1 MLHNVTQCNK
11 YETAMKKSADYTPL
25 NREPQVSEEFFNSVH
40 DLLNL
45 GSRAMHFS
53 QSAKAR
59 LNSINFV

>member
-1 MLHNVTQCNK
+1 MTQCNK
-11 YETAMKKSADYTPL
+11 YETAMKESADFTPL

-59 LNSINFV
+59 LNSNNFV

>member
-1 MLHNVTQCNK
+1 
-11 YETAMKKSADYTPL
+11 MKKSADFTPL
-25 NREPQVSEEFFNSVH
+25 NREPQVSEEFFYSVY

>member
-1 MLHNVTQCNK
+1 
-11 YETAMKKSADYTPL
+11 MKESADFTPL

-59 LNSINFV
+59 LNSNNFV